1 MDIDGWV
8 WGGNQKKKVLPRRGR
23 TRALAPTFGLTQRS
37 RVAALGGEE
46 LRGTDGHA
54 GDGEEILAGRHP
66 GEEDRY
72 RQPEREGVYDEQ
84 EEHPDV
90 PRGRV
95 AIAAPTDLVLPPV

>member
-1 MDIDGWV
+1 VGEGW
-8 WGGNQKKKVLPRRGR
+8 KPKTKVTPRRGR
-23 TRALAPTFGLTQRS
+23 IRARAPTFGLTQRS

-90 PRGRV
+90 PSGRV